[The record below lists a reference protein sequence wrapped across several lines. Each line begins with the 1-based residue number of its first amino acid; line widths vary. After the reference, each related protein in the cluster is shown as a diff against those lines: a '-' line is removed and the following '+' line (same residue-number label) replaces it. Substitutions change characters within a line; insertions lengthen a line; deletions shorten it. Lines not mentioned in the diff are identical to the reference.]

1 MRWTSSLEAI
11 RPLRCL
17 VTWHIVQDDWTEHQK
32 PFAYRLTSRLWKQS
46 DRPFLREKK
55 ILCDNILFQT
65 QKLLVLY
72 PDNCNRHLFRCLVT
86 WHIVQAVS
94 GQNIRKLTSRLW
106 RRSNQLCMKP
116 SEKRHSLRQHRKFKL
131 RNFCTLSRP
140 LKLAELQLFPLLH
153 ISTTKRRF
161 SHCGNMRCFNKT
173 HRMNPWY
180 GYDTSLCK

>member
-1 MRWTSSLEAI
+1 MNKFSRSYTSVTLFGDMTHRTRWLDGTSETVRLQIDIEALKAK
-11 RPLRCL
+11 RSTFSER
-17 VTWHIVQDDWTEHQK
+17 
-32 PFAYRLTSRLWKQS
+32 
-46 DRPFLREKK
+46 KK

-72 PDNCNRHLFRCLVT
+72 PDNCNWHLFRCLVT